1 MRNASLFIASLFVA
15 SLFALAFCFTS
26 VVPAVAQA
34 PAVSMPAA
42 AERAVSHK
50 IDNEFVQQQFGDQFT
65 LLPELG
71 TAFGDLDGDGVE
83 DVVIAAR
90 CKNPMLDQGEHNY
103 AVIDPYDEFFGYGDP
118 RMTTTFSAGDPRERG
133 LVVLVIEGAG
143 ASAWR
148 NKTPK
153 SKYVIVNLPFRAVSV
168 RRFKTKKRSV
178 EAIYVEEAG
187 DMGTSSALFFDGKK
201 FRYVPMGGDM
211 E

>member
-1 MRNASLFIASLFVA
+1 MRNTSLLSASVFVG
-15 SLFALAFCFTS
+15 SMFALAFCFVS
-26 VVPAVAQA
+26 SFPAWAQA
-34 PAVSMPAA
+34 PAAA
-42 AERAVSHK
+42 APASAMSHK
-50 IDNEFVQQQFGDQFT
+50 IDYEFVQQQFGDQFT
-65 LLPELG
+65 LLPEIG
-71 TAFGDLDGDGVE
+71 FAFGDLDGDGVE
-83 DVVIAAR
+83 DIVIAAR
-90 CKNPMLDQGEHNY
+90 CKNPMLDQGEHSY

-133 LVVLVIEGAG
+133 LVVLVVEGAG

-153 SKYVIVNLPFRAVSV
+153 AKYVIVNLPFKTVSV
-168 RRFKTKKRSV
+168 RKFKTKKRSV

-187 DMGTSSALFFDGKK
+187 DMGTSSALFFDGRR